1 MFALAHLLPDLYCDR
16 TKMSVEA
23 VIGTAV
29 PLVLDDDVFAV
40 ARRACNRVRIN
51 DHAIGDRTNFVGRIA
66 VSFAAKRTNIHPFV
80 KARVDDAG
88 TRFDRITHEAILTAL
103 PGG

>member
-1 MFALAHLLPDLYCDR
+1 MFALAHLLPDLRCDR

-29 PLVLDDDVFAV
+29 PLVLEDDVFAV
-40 ARRACNRVRIN
+40 VRRARNGVRIN
-51 DHAIGDRTNFVGRIA
+51 DHAIGDRTNVVGRVA
-66 VSFAAKRTNIHPFV
+66 MSVEAKRTDIHPFV

-88 TRFDRITHEAILTAL
+88 TRFDRITHEAIL
-103 PGG
+103 